1 MKPLK
6 PTMREKKR
14 YMLLK
19 GAVSEAEKAI
29 QEGIGVLGVSKAGF
43 SWIKKG
49 TDSGVICV
57 NREAVDS
64 VRASFALWPKEI
76 VVSRVSGTLK
86 GLGEKDL

>member
-1 MKPLK
+1 MKALK

-19 GAVSEAEKAI
+19 GRVSEAEKAI
-29 QEGIGVLGVSKAGF
+29 NEGIGVLGMSKVGF

-57 NREAVDS
+57 NREAVDP
-64 VRASFALWPKEI
+64 VRASFAIWPKNI
-76 VVSRVSGTLK
+76 SVSRVSGTIK
-86 GLGEKDL
+86 GLGLKK